1 MKILLSNDDGIFAP
15 GIQALAEAL
24 CQAHEVYVC
33 APDGER
39 SAVSRSMT
47 LFSPIRARETRLPG
61 LPDIPAYAV
70 SGTPVDCMRLA
81 LGNLF
86 PEPDIVVSGVNMG
99 PNLGTDV
106 LYSGTVAA
114 AHEAALLGYQSIAVS
129 CLSYKGEHIDTAGRV
144 ALLAVEYVVSHPM
157 RFGTL
162 LNVNVPGIPF
172 EQLKGV
178 KVMPACVEQYELKFI
193 EREDPFGVKYYWAP
207 CGRTSCCDGMDVD
220 DRWAREGYVTVTPL
234 TYDLT
239 DYARLAEMDE
249 AALDWVGRAE
259 RGNG

>member
-15 GIQALAEAL
+15 GIHALAEAL

-47 LFSPIRARETRLPG
+47 LFSPLRARKTQLAG

-129 CLSYKGEHIDTAGRV
+129 CLSYKGEKHRRGGAGGAARGGIRRAASD
-144 ALLAVEYVVSHPM
+144 ALRHAAQ
-157 RFGTL
+157 RQRAG
-162 LNVNVPGIPF
+162 N
-172 EQLKGV
+172 
-178 KVMPACVEQYELKFI
+178 
-193 EREDPFGVKYYWAP
+193 
-207 CGRTSCCDGMDVD
+207 
-220 DRWAREGYVTVTPL
+220 TV
-234 TYDLT
+234 
-239 DYARLAEMDE
+239 
-249 AALDWVGRAE
+249 
-259 RGNG
+259 

>member
-1 MKILLSNDDGIFAP
+1 MKILLCNDDGIFAP
-15 GIQALAEAL
+15 GIRAVAKALAD
-24 CQAHEVYVC
+24 AHEVYVC

-47 LFSPIRARETRLPG
+47 IFSPLRAREARLDG

-86 PEPDIVVSGVNMG
+86 PAPDIVVSGANMG

-114 AHEAALLGYQSIAVS
+114 AHEAALLGYQSVAVS
-129 CLSYKGEHIDTAGRV
+129 CLSHGGEHVETAARV
-144 ALLAVEYVVSHPM
+144 ALLAVEYVHDNPM

-162 LNVNVPGIPF
+162 LNVNVPALPF
-172 EQLKGV
+172 EEVRGV
-178 KVMPACVEQYELKFI
+178 KVVPACVVQYDLTYI
-193 EREDPFGVKYYWAP
+193 EREDPFGAKYYWMP
-207 CGRTSCCDGMDVD
+207 HGRTTCCEGMDVD
-220 DRWAREGYVTVTPL
+220 DRWAREGYVTLTPL

-239 DYARLAEMDE
+239 DYARLAVMDE
-249 AALDWVGRAE
+249 AAVGWFGRK
-259 RGNG
+259 